1 MTHREGGGGG
11 QGGGE
16 KHIDLPFI
24 ENNGAKM
31 APISSNISQVAVH
44 LSPDLR
50 FPGES

>member
-1 MTHREGGGGG
+1 MTRGGGGSKRDG
-11 QGGGE
+11 R
-16 KHIDLPFI
+16 HVDLPFI

-31 APISSNISQVAVH
+31 APIGSNISQVAVH